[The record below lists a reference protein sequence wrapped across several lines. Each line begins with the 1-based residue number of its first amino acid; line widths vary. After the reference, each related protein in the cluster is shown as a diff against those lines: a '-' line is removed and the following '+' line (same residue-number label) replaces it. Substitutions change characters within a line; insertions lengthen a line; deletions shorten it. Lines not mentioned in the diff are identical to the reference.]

1 MLYLT
6 YILLKIDFHHTFN
19 YKTGMGIWEG
29 LQRRLVNK
37 KNDET
42 MGKFQDYKQFIITET
57 SRVQAQQKM
66 MKTQAQAR

>member
-6 YILLKIDFHHTFN
+6 YILLKIDFHHIFN
-19 YKTGMGIWEG
+19 SKTGMGIWEG

-42 MGKFQDYKQFIITET
+42 LDKFQDYKQFIIIET
-57 SRVQAQQKM
+57 SKVQAQQKM